1 LAEAK
6 GTPQGGQEGAVVW
19 AKPWGSGGKWMT
31 GRVLLVLLLAMLGV
45 TAAVGFL
52 GVADV
57 ASAIAKTSFFVVP
70 VVFMVSL
77 IIGLGFRRRA

>member
-1 LAEAK
+1 
-6 GTPQGGQEGAVVW
+6 
-19 AKPWGSGGKWMT
+19 
-31 GRVLLVLLLAMLGV
+31 VLLVLLLARLGV

>member
-1 LAEAK
+1 
-6 GTPQGGQEGAVVW
+6 
-19 AKPWGSGGKWMT
+19 MT

-52 GVADV
+52 GVEDV